1 MSSINI
7 LKLFYAKLC
16 IISLGIKEVVK
27 ISVVDDCMMTHLD
40 QGWQGCAQ
48 SQLILQS
55 ASQIS
60 LQEFKNRKEIKVKV
74 FLPQGTT

>member
-7 LKLFYAKLC
+7 LKQLLFYAKLC

-40 QGWQGCAQ
+40 
-48 SQLILQS
+48 
-55 ASQIS
+55 
-60 LQEFKNRKEIKVKV
+60 
-74 FLPQGTT
+74 